1 MRSDT
6 DGNYLGLLLN
16 LKTITVC
23 LGCLPPLPISSPG
36 HICCHFPHI
45 NVSTFGVSTSRNRK
59 TSKIVFMGKLVKQLT
74 RNLGSS
80 YLNLKPA
87 TWAKAEQPRR
97 AERNLQLQPPGE
109 GLNRRWLYSSWE
121 KFQDPREQASGIIL
135 HVYPQWSCVNSV
147 YIQRQTRTSW
157 CPASI
162 RKWGLHY

>member
-16 LKTITVC
+16 LLKTITVC

-36 HICCHFPHI
+36 HNCCHFPHI

-87 TWAKAEQPRR
+87 T
-97 AERNLQLQPPGE
+97 
-109 GLNRRWLYSSWE
+109 
-121 KFQDPREQASGIIL
+121 
-135 HVYPQWSCVNSV
+135 
-147 YIQRQTRTSW
+147 
-157 CPASI
+157 
-162 RKWGLHY
+162 